1 VQVEFFGPLR
11 DIYNDKSV
19 AVTPGTTVEQ
29 LLQQLNV
36 DDRYFIVLFDD
47 DPAPFSAEIPATTHC
62 IRLVPPIGGGCL

>member
-11 DIYNDKSV
+11 DIYDDKSV
-19 AVTPGTTVEQ
+19 AVEPGTTVEQ
-29 LLQQLNV
+29 LLQQLKV

-47 DPAPFSAEIPATTHC
+47 DPVPFSAPIPPTTHC